1 MLAAVQEAKQL
12 ELLAC
17 VCARRAA
24 RRPSAARG
32 STERRD
38 ARSARTFMS
47 SDTRYRGTGTR
58 CGGSPFHL
66 THLMPSV
73 FCRRAGRWR
82 AERQMPR
89 REGARQQGACR
100 HTGQTA
106 FEAYQAV
113 LVGAAGAPVVRG
125 KRR

>member
-1 MLAAVQEAKQL
+1 MATVYGAAPRAVDVESASEDGVRVRVDAQHPRRRRVYAAAVGPGTRIEA
-12 ELLAC
+12 C
-17 VCARRAA
+17 
-24 RRPSAARG
+24 SAANPTRG
-32 STERRD
+32 R
-38 ARSARTFMS
+38 M
-47 SDTRYRGTGTR
+47 
-58 CGGSPFHL
+58 
-66 THLMPSV
+66 
-73 FCRRAGRWR
+73 
-82 AERQMPR
+82 ERQMPR